1 MPYTTAAPACP
12 QRPKFMRLS
21 RGSTLLLSAA
31 LWLAIAYSL
40 SLVTDFSNNNT
51 LLAAFSGGYLLIFL
65 SAMYLYSGRRSDLLS
80 PLGFFSCIFYL
91 YVASGAAGILQYNQG
106 AYGESFSAVDVSLYL
121 MYCLMGFAAACAGFC
136 MANLLREPTPSVLER
151 RFDAANMPGKLL
163 LLALPLAVLGW
174 DKHLSASFDFLHAK
188 SYAEVALSSRLE
200 YRAAGG
206 SVGVMQVFFQ
216 QVPLTAILAFVALL
230 IFNSRYKV
238 AKIVATLIL
247 LAHIAT
253 VIRIGGRSM
262 LALLAIMG
270 VALYHYKVRN
280 IKLKHFTV
288 VILGGY
294 IMLPIMS
301 VARAAHTPTEMP
313 AQVISALRE
322 SKLAMFSPAN
332 NSELVTS
339 QTFVRLISA
348 IQTRETQFLG
358 FDGLYRMLAV
368 FVPRTLM
375 PDRPLPMQELFT
387 ERLYPDIWKLGGG
400 MGFLNLMEGYWIA
413 GASTML
419 LLVFLYALGVQYV
432 YRLFLRNSTS
442 TVACIWYAI
451 FINATVICAIR
462 GGLFTTLKVVLMSSI
477 PFIAAMAF
485 PNARLF
491 ERIGNALGIKNASL

>member
-1 MPYTTAAPACP
+1 
-12 QRPKFMRLS
+12 MRLS
-21 RGSTLLLSAA
+21 KGTALLLSAA

-40 SLVTDFSNNNT
+40 SLLTDFANNKT
-51 LLAAFSGGYLLIFL
+51 LLAIFSGGYLLIFL
-65 SAMYLYSGRRSDLLS
+65 SAMHLYSGRQSDLLS
-80 PLGFFSCIFYL
+80 PPVFFACIFYL
-91 YVASGAAGILQYNQG
+91 YTVSGAAGILQYNQG

-121 MYCLMGFAAACAGFC
+121 MFCLMGFAAACVGFC
-136 MANLLREPTPSVLER
+136 TANLFKEPQTAALEHR
-151 RFDAANMPGKLL
+151 LDAANMAGKLL

-188 SYAEVALSSRLE
+188 SYAEAALSSRLE
-200 YRAAGG
+200 YRAAGD
-206 SVGVMQVFFQ
+206 SAGVMQVFFQ
-216 QVPLTAILAFVALL
+216 QVPLTAILALVALL
-230 IFNSRYKV
+230 IFNSRYKA

-280 IKLKHFTV
+280 IKFKHFAA

-294 IMLPIMS
+294 IMLPLMS

-313 AQVISALRE
+313 AQVIATLKE

-332 NSELVTS
+332 NSELVAS
-339 QTFVRLISA
+339 QTFMRLISA

-358 FDGLYRMLAV
+358 FDGLYRMVAV

-375 PDRPLPMQELFT
+375 PERPLPMSELFT
-387 ERLYPDIWKLGGG
+387 ERLYPDIWKQGGG
-400 MGFLNLMEGYWIA
+400 MGFFNLMEGYWIA

-419 LLVFLYALGVQYV
+419 LLAFIYAIGVQYV
-432 YRLFLRNSTS
+432 YRLFLRNSAS
-442 TVACIWYAI
+442 TVACVWYAL

-462 GGLFTTLKVVLMSSI
+462 GGLFTTLKVALISSI
-477 PFIAAMAF
+477 PFIAVMAF